1 VEGAVDDDKEKS
13 IVEKM
18 VDKINDV
25 VENLATT
32 AADALQHAMEP
43 DPKPELEQ
51 AAGTSNEQVYISEA
65 NDPAPLILSKPAV
78 KKRKEP
84 VKLAPSKM
92 PPKEAAKKA
101 SKKPSKKTATKT
113 D

>member
-1 VEGAVDDDKEKS
+1 VEGVVDDDKEKS

-43 DPKPELEQ
+43 DPKPEPEQ
-51 AAGTSNEQVYISEA
+51 VAGTSNEQVYIPEA

-78 KKRKEP
+78 KKRKGP

-101 SKKPSKKTATKT
+101 SKKSSKKTATKT

>member
-1 VEGAVDDDKEKS
+1 
-13 IVEKM
+13 
-18 VDKINDV
+18 
-25 VENLATT
+25 
-32 AADALQHAMEP
+32 
-43 DPKPELEQ
+43 
-51 AAGTSNEQVYISEA
+51 
-65 NDPAPLILSKPAV
+65 LILSKPAV